1 MRIALLIA
9 AKLAVGAAVLAVVLT
24 RVPLAPVLDAVRHVA
39 PTALLLAI
47 VLFFAAHIVN
57 ALKLRVFLPDL
68 GLWPAIRFTLLALLY
83 GAVLP
88 GQLAGDA
95 VKAVRLMRVM
105 QGGNAGHIAAAVALD
120 KVVGLFALLVLTALG
135 LGLEAKAVGA
145 DAARIGTAVIVLAAA
160 GVTAL
165 VVLPPPAWFGRFGQA
180 FRLWRDAHVSG
191 PVMLT
196 SLALGLVFNA
206 LSIAVFVVLGAA
218 LGLHLSLAAWAVV
231 VGLIS
236 LALLLPITVAGIGL
250 RDAGLVALLAAL
262 GQDAQAALALSFLLL
277 ALTLIGAVAGFVVEM
292 IGRDRA

>member
-1 MRIALLIA
+1 MRTAFTIA
-9 AKLAVGAAVLAVVLT
+9 AKLAVGAVVLAVVLA
-24 RVPLAPVLDAVRHVA
+24 RVPLVPVLEAAGQVPPKVLVLA
-39 PTALLLAI
+39 TA
-47 VLFFAAHIVN
+47 LFFAAHIVN
-57 ALKLRVFLPDL
+57 ALKLRVFLPEL
-68 GLWPAIRFTLLALLY
+68 GLWPAIRFTLIALLY

-95 VKAVRLMRVM
+95 VKAVRLMRAM

-145 DAARIGTAVIVLAAA
+145 EAVRIATAIIVLAAA
-160 GVTAL
+160 AVTAL
-165 VVLPPPAWFGRFGQA
+165 IVLPPPAWLGRFGQA
-180 FRLWRDAHVSG
+180 FRLWREAHVSA

-206 LSIAVFVVLGAA
+206 LSISVFVVLGAA
-218 LGLHLSLAAWAVV
+218 LGMHLSLAAWAVV

-250 RDAGLVALLAAL
+250 RDAGLVALLTAL
-262 GQDAQAALALSFLLL
+262 GQDAPVALALSVLLL
-277 ALTLIGAVAGFVVEM
+277 ALALVGAVAGFAADM